1 MQMKIIIDTREKP
14 QAIKSIKAT
23 FERLGVEYEVRKLDT
38 ADYMNPE
45 KPEILVDRKQN
56 LSEVISNLGNK
67 KSRFYRECERANAEG
82 KRLIVLV
89 EHGKGIEKLE
99 DVALKWENPNY
110 GNRMLCMSSRE
121 LLNRM
126 YKVQVMY
133 GVEWQFCD
141 KKRTGERLV
150 EILRGDK

>member
-1 MQMKIIIDTREKP
+1 MKIIIDTREKP
-14 QAIKSIKAT
+14 QAIKGIKAT

-99 DVALKWENPNY
+99 DVALKCENPNY
-110 GNRMLCMSSRE
+110 GNRKLCMSS
-121 LLNRM
+121 
-126 YKVQVMY
+126 
-133 GVEWQFCD
+133 
-141 KKRTGERLV
+141 
-150 EILRGDK
+150 